1 MHNDAFSLFNT
12 KLLFRTTAAQRR
24 DHFAARSA
32 RRRLARLL
40 AADCANDAST
50 DTPNDTSVTQYEH
63 EFRVARRD

>member
-12 KLLFRTTAAQRR
+12 KLLFRTTAAPQR

-40 AADCANDAST
+40 AAASANDVLHDAHAERIALESATERRAASGG
-50 DTPNDTSVTQYEH
+50 
-63 EFRVARRD
+63 

>member
-12 KLLFRTTAAQRR
+12 KLLFRTTAAPQR

-40 AADCANDAST
+40 AADCANDVPDAVADET
-50 DTPNDTSVTQYEH
+50 DGARDDN
-63 EFRVARRD
+63 RRIARRD